1 MESPRKALVP
11 APKVKPGS
19 SSPRCP
25 QFLSAHIRRPMIYSI
40 ARAAS
45 DRWADPYSNSTRAV
59 PALELRRL
67 REKSSVPR
75 RYTKGEEGGFKVLSW
90 GGKGGR
96 GEGEG
101 RLPGAGRSVY
111 LPETRRRT
119 GRRGE
124 RLGHWARPAEAGA
137 FGFTGAM
144 DFSPIPGKDF
154 VPVSRLA
161 EPSDYRSGGPRR
173 FTSFVPRDD
182 LYPSCLQIS
191 RSPRDKSAPIVA
203 RQPSDPRSNRSTY
216 RLKLL
221 LSVTATSSKA
231 AGSRHRERG
240 APIRASI
247 RAGTRG
253 GRRAGPTEGGRIR
266 GSADRQSSRVQP
278 DDRAE
283 GNRVERT
290 PAPTGSPPPRSL
302 SDRRNARRRTGRDR
316 TGQDRTNGPERAGT
330 GPGPGLWRWWYHHS
344 RPLRGAAAAA
354 APEKKSPEARSI
366 IVASS
371 CCSAAPAVALRDEER
386 RGEERSRRG
395 RGALV
400 GAGKKKGGAG
410 NARMLAA

>member
-1 MESPRKALVP
+1 MMESPRKALVP

-101 RLPGAGRSVY
+101 RNYDAVTGEAGNKEERGCNRNFEENS
-111 LPETRRRT
+111 T
-119 GRRGE
+119 GRRRRWVQFASQGCPGQVG
-124 RLGHWARPAEAGA
+124 RSTCRRPG
-137 FGFTGAM
+137 
-144 DFSPIPGKDF
+144 
-154 VPVSRLA
+154 
-161 EPSDYRSGGPRR
+161 GGPEDGESGWATGRDR
-173 FTSFVPRDD
+173 LKPVPLASRE
-182 LYPSCLQIS
+182 LWTFLPSPAKILS
-191 RSPRDKSAPIVA
+191 
-203 RQPSDPRSNRSTY
+203 